1 MATKFPT
8 LKQLMRSKPK
18 AFKPKEKN
26 TAGCW
31 DKMVDCLNQIMAH
44 RRKLVDFYKKLVKA
58 NEIEK
63 TKSSTDALVN
73 FHREI
78 VCDFDSYFKGYVLGM
93 CMAGIEAEIV
103 TAGFTDGPL
112 TLPLYRV
119 SLEGHWR

>member
-1 MATKFPT
+1 MATKYLT

-18 AFKPKEKN
+18 SFKPKEKK

-31 DKMVDCLNQIMAH
+31 DQMVNVLDQIIAH
-44 RRKLVDFYKKLVKA
+44 RRKLVDFYKKLAKV

-63 TKSSTDALVN
+63 TKSSNDALVY

-78 VCDFDSYFKGYVLGM
+78 VCEFDSFLKGYVLGM
-93 CMAGIEAEIV
+93 RMAGIEAEIV
-103 TAGFTDGPL
+103 TAGFADGPL

-119 SLEGHWR
+119 SVEGR